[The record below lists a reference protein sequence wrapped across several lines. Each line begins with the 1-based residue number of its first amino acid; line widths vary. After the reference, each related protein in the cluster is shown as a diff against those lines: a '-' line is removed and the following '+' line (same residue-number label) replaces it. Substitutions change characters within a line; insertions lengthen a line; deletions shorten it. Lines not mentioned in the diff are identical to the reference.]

1 MKNVLVRGPLLN
13 SAGYGVHARQVFS
26 YLSQRK
32 DCTLNA
38 QVTPWGIC
46 TFYLNREYENGLISE
61 IIDSSHP
68 TEKDF
73 DISFQIQLP
82 NEWDPNAAKYNVG
95 ITAGVETDLCSQ
107 EWIDCVNSMDLV
119 IVPSKFTKSTFER
132 SGDIKTKICVVP
144 EYILPELIEQKL
156 DPMKL
161 DVSTNF
167 NFLMFGLI
175 TGQNAEADRKNTF
188 YGIKWLC
195 ETFKDDSEV
204 GVVIKT
210 SLGRMT
216 AIDRENT
223 LRLLRKVISEVKQ
236 GPYPKFYLS
245 HGLMTNDEVSAFYRS
260 KEINALVSF
269 TRGEGYG
276 LPLLEAAASG
286 LPVLA
291 TNWSGHMD
299 FLRNIK
305 FSSFDYDLVNVHK
318 SRIDN
323 AVFIDGSRWAQPK
336 ESDVKKRLSKIRN
349 SYSIPAEWAKSGK
362 NTLRKS
368 LNRTSVYEIYDNVL
382 GDILT

>member
-26 YLSQRK
+26 YLLQRENLN
-32 DCTLNA
+32 LNA

-46 TFYLNREYENGLISE
+46 TFYLNGEYDNGLISK

-68 TEKDF
+68 SEKPF
-73 DISFQIQLP
+73 DISFQVQLP

-95 ITAGVETDLCSQ
+95 ITAGVETDKCSQ
-107 EWIDCVNSMDLV
+107 SWIDCVNSMDLV

-132 SGDIKTKICVVP
+132 SGNVTTQICVVP

-156 DPMKL
+156 DPMEL

-188 YGIKWLC
+188 YGIKWFC
-195 ETFKDDSEV
+195 ETFKDDPDV
-204 GVVIKT
+204 GIVIKT
-210 SLGRMT
+210 GLGRMT

-223 LRLLRKVISEVKQ
+223 LRLLTKVIDEVRQ
-236 GPYPKFYLS
+236 SPYPKFYLS

-260 KEINALVSF
+260 EQLNALVSF

-286 LPVLA
+286 LPVMA
-291 TNWSGHMD
+291 TKWSGHMD
-299 FLRNIK
+299 FLSNIK
-305 FSSFDYDLVNVHK
+305 FSPFDYDLVNVHE

-323 AVFIDGSRWAQPK
+323 NIFIESSRWAQPK
-336 ESDVKKRLSKIRN
+336 ESDVKRKLRKIRK
-349 SYSIPAEWAKSGK
+349 SYSAPKEWANNGK
-362 NTLRKS
+362 NALRQN
-368 LNRTSVYEIYDNVL
+368 LNNHEVYKIYDSVL